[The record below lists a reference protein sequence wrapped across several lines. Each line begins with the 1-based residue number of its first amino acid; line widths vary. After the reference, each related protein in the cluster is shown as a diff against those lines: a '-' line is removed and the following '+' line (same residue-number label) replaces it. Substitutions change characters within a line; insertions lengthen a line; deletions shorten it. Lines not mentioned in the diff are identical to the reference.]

1 MPSAKKLKFNPKVR
15 DLIAVG
21 YGDGSVA
28 IFRLPYSLST
38 LQEGELKALNKLFD
52 IKADK

>member
-1 MPSAKKLKFNPKVR
+1 MATAKKLRFNPKVR

-28 IFRLPYSLST
+28 IYRLPYSLSN
-38 LQEGELKALNKLFD
+38 LQEGELKLLSKIFD
-52 IKADK
+52 TKKDN